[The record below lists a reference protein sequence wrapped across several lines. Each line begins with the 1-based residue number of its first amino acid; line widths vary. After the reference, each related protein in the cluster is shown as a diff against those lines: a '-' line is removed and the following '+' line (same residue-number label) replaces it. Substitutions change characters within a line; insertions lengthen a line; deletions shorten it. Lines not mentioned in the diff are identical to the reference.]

1 LKLLKIGISGVR
13 GIVGDSI
20 TPKLVMDFAAAF
32 GTRVGGRPVLVGRD
46 TRISGPLLHS
56 AALAALISTGCDV
69 LDLGVCPTP
78 ILQYMVP
85 RLKAGGGVSITAG
98 HNDIQ
103 WNALAF
109 INEDGM
115 ALNPFQGAEVLDI
128 YHLGK
133 FDKVSTDRLGRLR
146 DVALYAD
153 EYFDGLRAFLDG
165 GRGPGRRTRPGKQA
179 PGEWRANGSPLGG
192 GAIAKARPK
201 VVIDACNGAGA
212 PFLEAMARALG
223 FELIPVNHEPNG
235 FFPHDPEPRPRNAQQ
250 VVAVIKAV
258 GADAGFLLNSDV
270 SRVSCVTETGE
281 SLSEEFTFPLVT
293 AEYLKD
299 RCGPVVTNLST
310 SRMVEDVARERGCP
324 LLRTKVGQSYAVQAL
339 VQEEGVLAGE
349 GSGGVALAAFQPAFD
364 GFATMGYIL
373 QTMAVRGRTI
383 SRLAGELPRYHI
395 VKEKIYCPPARIH
408 SVVSEVKKFFR
419 RHEID
424 ASDGIR
430 VEDKSGWVQVRTS
443 STEPMIRVIAEDKA
457 KNKARERVDE
467 VSAFIRVL
475 VQ

>member
-1 LKLLKIGISGVR
+1 MKLLKIGISGVR

-133 FDKVSTDRLGRLR
+133 FDKVSTDRLGRIR

-324 LLRTKVGQSYAVQAL
+324 LLRTKVGQSYACGPRSDNPMPCRPSSRRKAYWP
-339 VQEEGVLAGE
+339 ERAAAASPWPRFSPRSTDSRRWAISSRPWPSGAGR
-349 GSGGVALAAFQPAFD
+349 SPA
-364 GFATMGYIL
+364 
-373 QTMAVRGRTI
+373 
-383 SRLAGELPRYHI
+383 S
-395 VKEKIYCPPARIH
+395 PASSPAI
-408 SVVSEVKKFFR
+408 
-419 RHEID
+419 
-424 ASDGIR
+424 
-430 VEDKSGWVQVRTS
+430 TS
-443 STEPMIRVIAEDKA
+443 SRKRSTVRRRGSIPWSA
-457 KNKARERVDE
+457 KSRSS
-467 VSAFIRVL
+467 SAVKRSTRPTASGSRTRAAGSRCAHRPPSR
-475 VQ
+475 

>member
-32 GTRVGGRPVLVGRD
+32 GTRVNSRPVLVGRD
-46 TRISGPLLHS
+46 TRISGPLLHAAGV
-56 AALAALISTGCDV
+56 AALLSTGCDV

-85 RLKAGGGVSITAG
+85 RLKAGGGMSITAG

-103 WNALAF
+103 WNALSF
-109 INEDGM
+109 INQDGM

-133 FDKVSTDRLGRLR
+133 FKKASTDGLGRVREVTLF
-146 DVALYAD
+146 AD
-153 EYFDGLRAFLDG
+153 EYFDGLRAFLD
-165 GRGPGRRTRPGKQA
+165 A
-179 PGEWRANGSPLGG
+179 ESIAN
-192 GAIAKARPK
+192 ARLK

-212 PFLEAMARALG
+212 YFLTPLARALG

-250 VVAVIKAV
+250 AASVIKAV
-258 GADAGFLLNSDV
+258 GADVGFLLNSDV

-293 AEYLKD
+293 AEYLKGG
-299 RCGPVVTNLST
+299 CGPVVTNLST
-310 SRMVEDVARERGCP
+310 SRMVEDIARGRGCP
-324 LLRTKVGQSYAVQAL
+324 LVRTKVGQSYAVHVLQ
-339 VQEEGVLAGE
+339 QEDAILAGE
-349 GSGGVALAAFQPAFD
+349 GSGGVAIAAFQPAFD
-364 GFATMGYIL
+364 GFVTMGYIL
-373 QTMAVRGRTI
+373 QTMAERGRTL
-383 SRLAGELPRYHI
+383 SRLVGELPRYHI
-395 VKEKIYCPPARIH
+395 VKDKIYCPPSKIH
-408 SVVSEVKKFFR
+408 SVVSEVKKFYR
-419 RHEID
+419 RREID

-430 VEDKSGWVQVRTS
+430 VEDKNGWVQVRIS
-443 STEPMIRVIAEDKA
+443 GTEPMIRVISEDRVKS
-457 KNKARERVDE
+457 KARAKADE
-467 VSAFIRVL
+467 VIDFINMSIP
-475 VQ
+475 